1 MGEAD
6 QYDDLSQKARQAIN
20 DGNPALARQLY
31 MQALA
36 IRSGSADANYGVA
49 TACFLI
55 DEPES
60 AIFYFK
66 ESLRLDPQRAG
77 AYVNLGAVY
86 SRMGNLEEAVKSL
99 RKAIQIDPKRAEAY
113 YNLGLI
119 YRRQN
124 QSELAVQAYREAL
137 HLNPQMPDAHYNLA
151 NVLLDVGRYGQAATH
166 YQNVLEMNPNFENAK
181 LGLEQAKAA
190 QQREA
195 APQPASTG
203 HGSGVRHATVN
214 LNRTLDPQLDGA
226 ALHALHH
233 ATIEVENQGREFA
246 NVLETELEVALK
258 ELSTVLLYPEKTSGE
273 LNEKLERFELALS
286 HLRSARRV
294 WQKTMKSIHDTCDK
308 MTAPM
313 TT

>member
-1 MGEAD
+1 MAEVD
-6 QYDDLSQKARQAIN
+6 PFDDMCQKARQAIT

-31 MQALA
+31 LQALA
-36 IRSGSADANYGVA
+36 IRTNSPDANYGVA
-49 TACFLI
+49 TACFLL

-77 AYVNLGAVY
+77 AYVNLGAVF
-86 SRMGNLEEAVKSL
+86 SRQGNLDEAVKSL

-151 NVLLDVGRYGQAATH
+151 NVLLEMGRFGQAASH
-166 YQNVLEMNPNFENAK
+166 YQHVLDLTPNFENAK
-181 LGLEQAKAA
+181 VGLEQAKAA

-195 APQPASTG
+195 APPSAAPAP
-203 HGSGVRHATVN
+203 GSGARHAAVN
-214 LNRTLDPQLDGA
+214 LSRTLDPQLDGP
-226 ALHALHH
+226 ALHTLHH
-233 ATIEVENQGREFA
+233 ATIEAESQGREFTR
-246 NVLETELEVALK
+246 VLEEELEGALK
-258 ELSTVLLYPEKTSGE
+258 DLSTVLLYPEKTSGE

-286 HLRSARRV
+286 HLRSARRA
-294 WQKTMKSIHDTCDK
+294 WQKTIKLMHDQCDK
-308 MTAPM
+308 LVTPLG
-313 TT
+313 T